1 MSSITVNAVL
11 REVGVEGTSS
21 AGIAGEVDFPGR
33 IIPPFPFAL
42 STPTTINNFLSNTGD
57 VKGGGEV
64 NHLIVDQFLP
74 EQQVQKHSVP
84 AKH

>member
-1 MSSITVNAVL
+1 M
-11 REVGVEGTSS
+11 
-21 AGIAGEVDFPGR
+21 AGDVDFPGR

-42 STPTTINNFLSNTGD
+42 STPTIINIFLSNTDD
-57 VKGGGEV
+57 VQGGGDA